1 MEIPPHFLSCL
12 VLFVV
17 TPLMTLV
24 DDQIKSCGNFGAT
37 TCKLE
42 ECDDAWI
49 DVVLS
54 SPNTLEVNYDV
65 LLEIA

>member
-1 MEIPPHFLSCL
+1 
-12 VLFVV
+12 
-17 TPLMTLV
+17 MTLV
-24 DDQIKSCGNFGAT
+24 DDQTKSCGNFGAT